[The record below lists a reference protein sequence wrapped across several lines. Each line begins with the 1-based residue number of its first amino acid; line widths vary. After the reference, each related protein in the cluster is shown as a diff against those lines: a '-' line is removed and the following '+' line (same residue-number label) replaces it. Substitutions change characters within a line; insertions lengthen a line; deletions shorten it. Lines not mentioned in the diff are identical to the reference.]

1 MLTHRSATV
10 SNVLR
15 PLIHMPQDHTHPEG
29 GVGSNTQPTVFG
41 IVNCLMRAD
50 DRIRP
55 VVMLR
60 GWMFDQPGN
69 HDEQHHEQE
78 HKVDPEFHW
87 RVFVPFDA
95 PQLLARSSVD
105 LSSARSAE
113 MRAAVGEV
121 LPRASHWS
129 AGDY

>member
-1 MLTHRSATV
+1 MV
-10 SNVLR
+10 
-15 PLIHMPQDHTHPEG
+15 
-29 GVGSNTQPTVFG
+29 G
-41 IVNCLMRAD
+41 IVNGLMRAD
-50 DRIRP
+50 DCIRP

-60 GWMFDQPGN
+60 EWMFYQPGN

-78 HKVDPEFHW
+78 HKVDPEFHR

-95 PQLLARSSVD
+95 PQSLARPSIG
-105 LSSARSAE
+105 LSSTRPAE

-121 LPRASHWS
+121 LPPASHWS